1 MTIILDD
8 NERLKLREVGEWIIQ
23 LVDTTTLT
31 PPVDAPFKSAIPLRF
46 GRNSVI
52 TEFTGQLLAQLAK
65 EEYLERLRRRKF
77 LDLGLLAE
85 PAWDILLDL
94 FINHVAG
101 KRVSV
106 TSACIA
112 SGVAHTTAL
121 RWLGALEEHE
131 LVVREAD
138 SFDRRRHWVQLT
150 QDGYL
155 KLTRYLTERA
165 NQRSVQ
171 AIVNLAPSL
180 T

>member
-1 MTIILDD
+1 MTIFLGE
-8 NERLKLREVGEWIIQ
+8 NERLNLRGIGEWIIQ
-23 LVDTTTLT
+23 LADAANLT
-31 PPVDAPFKSAIPLRF
+31 PTVDAPFKPAIPLHRSS
-46 GRNSVI
+46 NSEI
-52 TEFTGQLLAQLAK
+52 TEFTDQLLAQLAK
-65 EEYLERLRRRKF
+65 EEYLERQRRQKY
-77 LDLGLLAE
+77 LDRCLLAE
-85 PAWDILLDL
+85 PGWDILLDL
-94 FINHVAG
+94 FINHVEG

-106 TSACIA
+106 TSSCIA
-112 SGVAHTTAL
+112 SNVACTTAL
-121 RWLGALEEHE
+121 RWLGALEEHD